1 MIEAY
6 NTWYNYVPYFEE
18 GDTANIG
25 SGVVQY
31 MVDGPTTLENH
42 DNGSVKLRWRA
53 DIVDPGEFV
62 TYYGYRRPIPE
73 RYFATPEGLE
83 EWVHSAA
90 QEFCSEYEYY
100 PLSWGFY
107 TEERKKDDPKD
118 EVIGVDPIEDPV
130 KESPKGDPKLDEPAV
145 EADTKGTTK

>member
-1 MIEAY
+1 MIEY
-6 NTWYNYVPYFEE
+6 NVWTAYVPYFEE

-25 SGVVQY
+25 TGTVEF
-31 MVDGPTTLENH
+31 MVAGPDPRANS
-42 DNGSVKLRWRA
+42 DNGAVKIRWRS
-53 DIVDPGEFV
+53 DIVDPGELI

-90 QEFCSEYEYY
+90 QEFCSEYEWY
-100 PLSWGFY
+100 PLSWGYY

-118 EVIGVDPIEDPV
+118 EVIGEDPVTDPV
-130 KESPKGDPKLDEPAV
+130 KEPAPKEAPSDV
-145 EADTKGTTK
+145 EVVDAASTKESSK